1 MNSVPWHYF
10 DKFDIICDQYL
21 PARGEGDTMASQI
34 VTAVCKL
41 VYKWYNDGDVFDN
54 TYLLEGWW
62 NDLSDFANWLYKNVP
77 ESSDILISIGNC
89 SSDGD
94 YENLLKDLA
103 DTLLDETLLNEY
115 AQFAKSGTVYSCA
128 GPFKFV
134 EDDEDEEEDYFEDDE
149 DEEEDE
155 EDW

>member
-89 SSDGD
+89 SSEDD

-103 DTLLDETLLNEY
+103 DTLLDETLLNKY
-115 AQFAKSGTVYSCA
+115 AQFDTTGTIYSCT

-134 EDDEDEEEDYFEDDE
+134 EDNEEDEEEDYFEDDE
-149 DEEEDE
+149 DEE
-155 EDW
+155 DW